1 MSPAILEVLC
11 HLAVPHDLGPMFLG
25 NLDVSGGGQ
34 AWLRIGWQCLC
45 HHRMNK
51 AT

>member
-25 NLDVSGGGQ
+25 NLDVSGEDRHG
-34 AWLRIGWQCLC
+34 
-45 HHRMNK
+45 
-51 AT
+51 